1 MSIDKDKRDDWTEE
15 DPGQWTKEPAKQD
28 RRFDFNAFLGPESL
42 EDRVTDV
49 LDGKDVLREPSGS
62 DYVPRRTTPDRER
75 GRHEAPGPDP
85 EEEEDETDEGSE
97 ESETAEPDEEEDTY
111 DDGLD
116 TRRFDANGTIPPR
129 TTPGQ
134 PPQFRQENVSRPNV
148 NDPPPRPKV
157 VVAAPTPAPRV
168 VVTPDR
174 QYPDSEPPQRKSG
187 GGKAMKW
194 LMALLISL
202 VIVALIGAA
211 AVFLLPGLLG
221 GGTDPLA
228 SPTPGTQQTL
238 PTQIPATNP
247 PTQPPTA
254 PPVAHHTVSVTAG
267 SGGSVTPGGAVDVQ
281 DGATVTF
288 TITPDPG
295 YELGQLL
302 VDGSPVSLQ
311 SSYTFSNVERDH
323 TLYAV
328 FQQSQTPP
336 PLDTPEPTAEP
347 TSEPASEPTA
357 EPQPETTPEPEGP
370 PPVDD
375 VVSDLGPA
383 A

>member
-1 MSIDKDKRDDWTEE
+1 MDKDKRDDWTQE
-15 DPGQWTKEPAKQD
+15 DPAQWTKEQAKQD
-28 RRFDFNAFLGPESL
+28 RRFDFAAFLGPDSL

-62 DYVPRRTTPDRER
+62 DYVPRRVTPDRER

-85 EEEEDETDEGSE
+85 EEEEEEAEEPADEEP
-97 ESETAEPDEEEDTY
+97 AEPDF

-129 TTPGQ
+129 PAPGQ
-134 PPQFRQENVSRPNV
+134 PPQFRQENASRPNV

-157 VVAAPTPAPRV
+157 VVAEPAPRV

-174 QYPDSEPPQRKSG
+174 QYPDSQEPQRGKG

-194 LMALLISL
+194 LTALLISL

-238 PTQIPATNP
+238 PTQIPTTP
-247 PTQPPTA
+247 EPQQVTA
-254 PPVAHHTVSVTAG
+254 PPVVHHTVSVTAG

-288 TITPDPG
+288 TITPDVG

-302 VDGSPVSLQ
+302 IDGSPVSVQ
-311 SSYTFSNVERDH
+311 SSYTFSNVARDH

-336 PLDTPEPTAEP
+336 PVDTPEPTV
-347 TSEPASEPTA
+347 EPTA
-357 EPQPETTPEPEGP
+357 EPPAEPTVEPQPEVPAEPETGTEPGDMP
-370 PPVDD
+370 PPQ
-375 VVSDLGPA
+375 GEGT
-383 A
+383 